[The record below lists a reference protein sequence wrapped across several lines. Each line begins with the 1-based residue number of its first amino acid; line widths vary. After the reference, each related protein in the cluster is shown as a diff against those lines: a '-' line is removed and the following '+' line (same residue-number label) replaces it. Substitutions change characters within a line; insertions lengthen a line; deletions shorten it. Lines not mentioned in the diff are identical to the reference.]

1 MSKNLILSSAKDLNA
16 DFDRTEKYIRLLDN
30 FTITDSVLLKIFF
43 NPISFNNEIGSP
55 IESKNT
61 NISFSGITYNERK
74 TVLELLQKLLP
85 EIEIEDIFD
94 SLDFLERNRLVMTHN
109 GADSLE
115 NNRNIIHLLENKM
128 TTKGIDFLRYVTN
141 ENS

>member
-43 NPISFNNEIGSP
+43 NPSSFNNEIGSP

-85 EIEIEDIFD
+85 EIEIEDIID

-115 NNRNIIHLLENKM
+115 TNGNIIHLLENKM

>member
-43 NPISFNNEIGSP
+43 NPSSFNNEIGSP